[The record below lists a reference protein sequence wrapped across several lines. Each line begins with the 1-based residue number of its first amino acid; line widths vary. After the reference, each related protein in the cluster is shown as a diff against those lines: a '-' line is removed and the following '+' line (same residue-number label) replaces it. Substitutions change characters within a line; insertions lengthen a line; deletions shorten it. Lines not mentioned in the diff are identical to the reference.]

1 MSMREN
7 ASVIKNNACIE
18 DIPYVFYKI
27 FSKQSRIIDSRSHQ
41 RVQLYF
47 LNLIVSESAKR
58 K

>member
-27 FSKQSRIIDSRSHQ
+27 FSKQLRIIDSFARIKEFSST
-41 RVQLYF
+41 F
-47 LNLIVSESAKR
+47 ST
-58 K
+58 